1 LLFFALEPNH
11 LVMKKWI
18 KISIAALVTVVIL
31 LLAYDY
37 FVNRKIEKEEALIP
51 PVLEYGIPVDSFDIE
66 RVAITRNQTLGTIL
80 NARNLSN
87 AQIFELET
95 KAAGVLDLRKIKA
108 GNVLKFFTTS
118 DTLQR
123 MAYMVYEVSP
133 VEYVVF
139 SFGDSIRVVK
149 NQKDV
154 VSIRKKAKG
163 TITTSLWESMVK
175 DSLPTSLVL
184 DLSDI
189 YAWTIDFFALQ
200 KGDAFEVIYDELF
213 IDNKSVGVGKIYGA
227 RFNHRGES
235 YLAVSYAQDSVEEY
249 WDEAGNNLRKAF
261 LKAPLKFS
269 RISSRFS
276 RSRFHPVLRI
286 YRPHTGVDYAAP
298 SGTPVMSIGDG
309 TVVMKGYSGGGGNS
323 VKIRHN
329 STYSTGYLH
338 LSAYGK
344 GVYSGAR
351 VRQGQIIGY
360 VGRTGYATGPHLD
373 FRVWKNGAAVNP
385 LLVKAPPVEPMKKEN
400 IPSYMVHRDSIQ
412 AALNGR
418 ININDT
424 TVYSGSS
431 AVSAMKNK

>member
-1 LLFFALEPNH
+1 
-11 LVMKKWI
+11 MKKKWI
-18 KISIAALVTVVIL
+18 KISIASVVAVALSL
-31 LLAYDY
+31 FAYDY
-37 FVNRKIEKEEALIP
+37 FVNVEIAKEEALIP
-51 PVLEYGIPVDSFDIE
+51 PVLEYGIPVDSFNIE
-66 RVAITRNQTLGTIL
+66 KVTITRDQTLGTIL
-80 NARNLSN
+80 NARNLTN
-87 AQIFELET
+87 AQIYELET
-95 KAAGVLDLRKIKA
+95 KAAGVIDLRKIKA
-108 GNVLKFFTTS
+108 GNFLKFFTTS
-118 DTLQR
+118 DTSQR
-123 MAYMVYEVSP
+123 IAYMVYEVTP

-139 SFGDSIRVVK
+139 SFGDSIHVVK

-154 VSIRKKAKG
+154 VSIRKKASG
-163 TITTSLWESMVK
+163 TIKTSLWETMVK
-175 DSLPTSLVL
+175 DSLPPSLVL

-200 KGDAFEVIYDELF
+200 KGDGFEVIYDELY

-227 RFNHRGES
+227 RFTHRNEP
-235 YLAVSYAQDSVEEY
+235 YLAVSYAQDSVDEY
-249 WDEAGNNLRKAF
+249 WDEKGNNLRKAF

-298 SGTPVMSIGDG
+298 TGTPVMSIGDG
-309 TVVMKGYSGGGGNS
+309 TVIMKAYSGGGGNS

-344 GVYSGAR
+344 GIHVGTR

-360 VGRTGYATGPHLD
+360 VGRTGYATGSHLD
-373 FRVWKNGAAVNP
+373 FRVWKNGSAVNP
-385 LLVKAPPVEPMKKEN
+385 LMVKAPPVEPMKKEN
-400 IPSYMVHRDSIQ
+400 VPGYMVYRDSIQ

-418 ININDT
+418 IEMRDT
-424 TVYSGSS
+424 VVYSGTS
-431 AVSAMKNK
+431 AVKAMKKE

>member
-1 LLFFALEPNH
+1 
-11 LVMKKWI
+11 MKKKWI
-18 KISIAALVTVVIL
+18 IIPIAVVLAVAVALFT
-31 LLAYDY
+31 YDY
-37 FVNRKIEKEEALIP
+37 SVNVKIVHEEALIP
-51 PVLEYGIPVDSFDIE
+51 PVLEYGIPIDSFTVE
-66 RVAITRNQTLGTIL
+66 KVTITRDQTLGKIL

-87 AQIFELET
+87 AQIYELET
-95 KAAGVLDLRKIKA
+95 KAAGVIDLRKIKA
-108 GNVLKFFTTS
+108 GNFLKFFTTS

-123 MAYMVYEVSP
+123 IAHMVYEVTP

-163 TITTSLWESMVK
+163 TITTSLWETMVK
-175 DSLPTSLVL
+175 DSLPPSLVL

-200 KGDAFEVIYDELF
+200 KGDGFEVIYDELY
-213 IDNKSVGVGKIYGA
+213 IDKKSVGVGKIYGA
-227 RFNHRGES
+227 RFTHRNEP
-235 YLAVSYAQDSVEEY
+235 YLAVSYAQDSINEY
-249 WDEAGNNLRKAF
+249 WDEVGNNLRKAF

-298 SGTPVMSIGDG
+298 TGTPVMSIGDG
-309 TVVMKGYSGGGGNS
+309 TVIGRAYSGGGGNG

-329 STYSTGYLH
+329 ASYSTGYLH

-344 GVYSGAR
+344 GIHVGAR
-351 VRQGQIIGY
+351 VKQGQIIGY
-360 VGRTGYATGPHLD
+360 VGQTGYATGPHLD
-373 FRVWKNGAAVNP
+373 FRVWKNGTAVNP

-400 IPSYMVHRDSIQ
+400 MAAYMSYRDSIQ

-418 ININDT
+418 IEMRDT

-431 AVSAMKNK
+431 AVKAMNKE

>member
-1 LLFFALEPNH
+1 
-11 LVMKKWI
+11 MKKKWLLIPLSIVVTAIILVFTYDLFVTIEI
-18 KISIAALVTVVIL
+18 K
-31 LLAYDY
+31 
-37 FVNRKIEKEEALIP
+37 KEEALIP
-51 PVLEYGIPVDSFDIE
+51 PVLEYGIPVDSFNIE
-66 RVAITRNQTLGTIL
+66 KVPITRNQTLGTIL

-95 KAAGVLDLRKIKA
+95 KAAGVIDMRKIRA
-108 GNVLKFFTTS
+108 GNVLKFFTSS
-118 DTLQR
+118 DSLQR
-123 MAYMVYEVSP
+123 LAYMVYEVSP

-139 SFGDSIRVVK
+139 SFGDSITVVK

-154 VSIRKKAKG
+154 VSIRRKASG
-163 TITTSLWESMVK
+163 TIQTSLWEAMVK
-175 DSLPTSLVL
+175 DSLPPSLVL

-189 YAWTIDFFALQ
+189 YAWTIDFFAIQ
-200 KGDAFEVIYDELF
+200 KGDGFEVIYDELY
-213 IDNKSVGVGKIYGA
+213 IDKKSVGVGKIYGA
-227 RFNHRGES
+227 RFTHRGEP
-235 YLAVSYAQDSVEEY
+235 YLAVSFDQDSIQEY
-249 WDEAGNNLRKAF
+249 WDEMGNNLRKAF

-298 SGTPVMSIGDG
+298 TGTPVMSIGDG
-309 TVVMKGYSGGGGNS
+309 TVIGRAYSGGGGNG

-329 STYSTGYLH
+329 ASYSTGYLH

-344 GVYSGAR
+344 GIHVGAR
-351 VRQGQIIGY
+351 VKQGQIIGY

-373 FRVWKNGAAVNP
+373 FRVWKNGTAVNP

-400 IPSYMVHRDSIQ
+400 MAAYMVYRDSIQ
-412 AALNGR
+412 AVLNGR
-418 ININDT
+418 IEMRDT

-431 AVSAMKNK
+431 AVSVMQKK

>member
-1 LLFFALEPNH
+1 
-11 LVMKKWI
+11 MKKKWI
-18 KISIAALVTVVIL
+18 KISIASVVAVALSL
-31 LLAYDY
+31 FAYDY
-37 FVNRKIEKEEALIP
+37 FVNSKIAKEEALIP
-51 PVLEYGIPVDSFDIE
+51 PVLEYGIPVDSFNIE
-66 RVAITRNQTLGTIL
+66 KVTITRDQTLGTIL
-80 NARNLSN
+80 NARNLTN
-87 AQIFELET
+87 AQIYELET
-95 KAAGVLDLRKIKA
+95 KAAGVIDLRKIKA
-108 GNVLKFFTTS
+108 GNFLKFFTTS

-123 MAYMVYEVSP
+123 IAYMVYEVTP

-139 SFGDSIRVVK
+139 SFKDSIHVVK

-154 VSIRKKAKG
+154 VSIRKKASGK
-163 TITTSLWESMVK
+163 IQTSLWETMVK
-175 DSLPTSLVL
+175 DSLPPSLVL

-200 KGDAFEVIYDELF
+200 KGDGFEVIYDELY

-227 RFNHRGES
+227 RFTHRNEP
-235 YLAVSYAQDSVEEY
+235 YLAVSYAQDSVDEY
-249 WDEAGNNLRKAF
+249 WDEKGNNLRKAF

-298 SGTPVMSIGDG
+298 TGTPVMSIGDG
-309 TVVMKGYSGGGGNS
+309 TVVMKAYSGGGGNS

-329 STYSTGYLH
+329 STYSSGYLH

-344 GVYSGAR
+344 GVHVGAR

-373 FRVWKNGAAVNP
+373 FRVWKNGSAVNP
-385 LLVKAPPVEPMKKEN
+385 LIVKAPPVEPMKKEN
-400 IPSYMVHRDSIQ
+400 VPGYMVYRDSIQ

-418 ININDT
+418 IEMRDT
-424 TVYSGSS
+424 VVYSGTS
-431 AVSAMKNK
+431 AVKAMKKE

>member
-1 LLFFALEPNH
+1 
-11 LVMKKWI
+11 MKKKWI
-18 KISIAALVTVVIL
+18 KISIASVVAVALSL
-31 LLAYDY
+31 FAYDY
-37 FVNRKIEKEEALIP
+37 FVNVKIAKEEALIP
-51 PVLEYGIPVDSFDIE
+51 PVLEYGIPVDSFNIE
-66 RVAITRNQTLGTIL
+66 RVTITRDQTLGTIL
-80 NARNLSN
+80 NARNLTN
-87 AQIFELET
+87 AQIYELET
-95 KAAGVLDLRKIKA
+95 KAAGVIDLRKIKA
-108 GNVLKFFTTS
+108 GNFLKFFTTS
-118 DTLQR
+118 DTTQR
-123 MAYMVYEVSP
+123 IAYMVYEVTP

-139 SFGDSIRVVK
+139 SFGDSIHVVK

-154 VSIRKKAKG
+154 VSIRKKANG
-163 TITTSLWESMVK
+163 TITTSLWETMVK
-175 DSLPTSLVL
+175 DSLPPSLVL

-200 KGDAFEVIYDELF
+200 KGDGFEVIYDELY

-227 RFNHRGES
+227 RFTHRNEP
-235 YLAVSYAQDSVEEY
+235 YLAVSYAQDSVDEY
-249 WDEAGNNLRKAF
+249 WDEKGNNLRKAF

-298 SGTPVMSIGDG
+298 TGTPVMSIGDG
-309 TVVMKGYSGGGGNS
+309 TVIMKAYSGGGGNS

-344 GVYSGAR
+344 GIHVGAR

-373 FRVWKNGAAVNP
+373 FRVWKNGSAVNP
-385 LLVKAPPVEPMKKEN
+385 LMVKAPPVEPMKKEN
-400 IPSYMVHRDSIQ
+400 VPGYMVYRDSIQ

-418 ININDT
+418 IEMRDT
-424 TVYSGSS
+424 VVYSGTS
-431 AVSAMKNK
+431 AVKAMKKE

>member
-1 LLFFALEPNH
+1 
-11 LVMKKWI
+11 MKKKWI
-18 KISIAALVTVVIL
+18 KISIASVVAVALSL
-31 LLAYDY
+31 FAYDY
-37 FVNRKIEKEEALIP
+37 FVNVKIAKEEALIP
-51 PVLEYGIPVDSFDIE
+51 PVLEYGIPVDSFNIE
-66 RVAITRNQTLGTIL
+66 KVTITRDQTLGTIL
-80 NARNLSN
+80 NARNLTN
-87 AQIFELET
+87 AQIYELET
-95 KAAGVLDLRKIKA
+95 KAAGVIDLRKIKA
-108 GNVLKFFTTS
+108 GNFLKFFTTS
-118 DTLQR
+118 DTTQR
-123 MAYMVYEVSP
+123 IAYMVYEVTP

-154 VSIRKKAKG
+154 VSIRKKANG
-163 TITTSLWESMVK
+163 TITTSLWETMVK
-175 DSLPTSLVL
+175 DSLPPSLVL

-200 KGDAFEVIYDELF
+200 KGDGFEVIYDELY

-227 RFNHRGES
+227 RFTHRNEP
-235 YLAVSYAQDSVEEY
+235 YLAVSYAQDSVDEY
-249 WDEAGNNLRKAF
+249 WDEKGNNLRKAF

-298 SGTPVMSIGDG
+298 TGTPVMSIGDG
-309 TVVMKGYSGGGGNS
+309 TVIMKAYSGGGGNS

-344 GVYSGAR
+344 GIHVGAR

-373 FRVWKNGAAVNP
+373 FRVWKNGSAVNP
-385 LLVKAPPVEPMKKEN
+385 LMVKAPPVEPMKKEN
-400 IPSYMVHRDSIQ
+400 IAGYMVYRDSIQ

-418 ININDT
+418 IEMRDT
-424 TVYSGSS
+424 VVYSGTS
-431 AVSAMKNK
+431 AVKAMKKE